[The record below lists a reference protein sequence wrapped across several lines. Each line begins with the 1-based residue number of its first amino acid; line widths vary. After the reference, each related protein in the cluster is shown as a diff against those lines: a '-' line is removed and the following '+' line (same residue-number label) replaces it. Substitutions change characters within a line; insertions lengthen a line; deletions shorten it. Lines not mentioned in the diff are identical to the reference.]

1 MWKFV
6 HDTYF
11 GRAMAAQ
18 ENSGFEAL
26 PWHAA
31 RWLETLLPAGLP
43 LQTTSAVACPVCIE
57 MSASEQFRHAAEID
71 NFLAGALLV
80 NGDIASADARREL
93 EERITAAVDVTPLGI
108 GHAADAPCAPW
119 LCNHATET
127 LRCEFWSSV
136 KLLMESSESVIAKWC
151 ALGLGISARSLECVR
166 TGEYVS
172 SEVLWGVW
180 GGRKHAFFEAS
191 FRLAADLEWKNVVRI
206 GGAHLAELAQH
217 VVQSHSELQPRSV
230 TVQEEA

>member
-1 MWKFV
+1 MS
-6 HDTYF
+6 
-11 GRAMAAQ
+11 AL
-18 ENSGFEAL
+18 ELSGFEAL

-43 LQTTSAVACPVCIE
+43 KDPGSAATACLVCTAA
-57 MSASEQFRHAAEID
+57 SAAEQFRHAAEID
-71 NFLAGALLV
+71 NFLAGAMLI
-80 NGDIASADARREL
+80 DDDAASAAARRDL

-108 GHAADAPCAPW
+108 GHAADAPWAPW
-119 LCNHATET
+119 LCNHTTEP

-136 KLLMESSESVIAKWC
+136 KVLLESAESVVAKWC

-191 FRLAADLEWKNVVRI
+191 FRLASDLEWKNVVRI

-217 VVQSHSELQPRSV
+217 VVESHAALQSGAV